1 MPAAAGAPPDR
12 NSRNGFRTA
21 FILAVL
27 MPVLAKLHQ
36 ILHLRL
42 ANPALMNSDL
52 VTGLNADGVSSLD
65 PNVGFTSQ
73 TLGHRAALDLLSGH
87 LPWWNPYEGVGMP
100 LAGEMQSAA
109 LFPLTPLLALPDG
122 QLYMHI
128 AMQIIAGIFTVL
140 LMRRLGTDALAAGT
154 AALLFEFNGTYA
166 WLANAVINPICFL
179 PMILLGVEDVRL
191 TVIAGREGTRRG
203 GWGWIGLG
211 VALSLYAGFPE
222 MAYLD
227 GLLAAAW
234 TMARL
239 PGLER
244 RQAAM
249 YLARLAL
256 GVGAGVLLAAPI
268 LIAFLGYLPHAF
280 VGAHGGEG
288 YRYVRLGQ
296 ERLITLL
303 MPYLHGRLTDATTA
317 DAGVFWGRAGGYIGM
332 MMPAM
337 AVMGLWA
344 RRWRGL
350 RLTLGAWSLFTIA
363 TLYGVPGLTHL
374 VTAVPMVTNSIFTR
388 YLPPSFEFALA
399 VLAGLACHDLA
410 SHDLAQAGD
419 MRRLWARPLFRN
431 GAAALALLVLAAA
444 VLSWGRFNDAAV
456 LTWYRLSMGCAAA
469 LALGVCILA
478 FPRLDGRR
486 QALGLAAFTVVEA
499 IALFLVP
506 AVWTVRAGTLQL
518 GGIHFLR
525 QNLGLQ
531 RFYTLGPIQPNYGSF
546 YGVASLNHD
555 DLPLPAAWTRYV
567 HDHLDDNT
575 TGVTFGPYGHLDP
588 SRGSQAQNLMRN
600 LDAFR
605 EVGVKYVVAPPGI
618 SPFGWDAGQDPND
631 PGHQPLRLDD
641 GTRVTLEVPDYPA
654 GNEVHDVSVMLG
666 TYGDKSD
673 GALLVTACR
682 GDVCATGRTDL
693 ATARDGRY
701 ARISL
706 DHPLL
711 PGSAP
716 VTLEWRKSGGAV
728 PVVIWAIQGH
738 AGRPRALALD
748 GVPKPGWEAVIGLGS
763 PVPAFV
769 DAPIYSDA
777 VMDIYE
783 MRQPPA
789 PYFQADGCAIDATV
803 RVQAAVD
810 CPAPATLTRRELYL
824 PGWTATVNGQDSPVL
839 RQGELFQRVA
849 LPAGRSVVEF
859 HFRPPFMPLGYAA
872 FAAGLLLTALGWRTW
887 RGREKASRAG
897 S

>member
-1 MPAAAGAPPDR
+1 MPQMPAAAGTSPHLDR
-12 NSRNGFRTA
+12 RNGFGTA
-21 FILAVL
+21 LILAVL
-27 MPVLAKLHQ
+27 MPVLTKLHQ
-36 ILHLRL
+36 IVHLRL

-140 LMRRLGTDALAAGT
+140 VMRRLGTGALAAAT

-179 PMILLGVEDVRL
+179 PMILLGVEEVRL
-191 TVIAGREGTRRG
+191 GVTAGRGEGRSV
-203 GWGWIGLG
+203 GWGWAALG

-227 GLLAAAW
+227 GLLASAW

-239 PGLER
+239 PGLSR
-244 RQAAM
+244 RQAGL
-249 YLARLAL
+249 YLARLGL
-256 GVGAGVLLAAPI
+256 GVGSGVLLAAPI

-303 MPYLHGRLTDATTA
+303 MPYLHGRLTDATTP
-317 DAGVFWGRAGGYIGM
+317 DAGVFWGRAGGYIGLV
-332 MMPAM
+332 MPAM
-337 AVMGLWA
+337 AMMGLWA
-344 RRWRGL
+344 RPWRGL
-350 RLTLGAWSLFTIA
+350 RLALGAWSVFTIA

-399 VLAGLACHDLA
+399 ILAGLACHDLA
-410 SHDLAQAGD
+410 QAAET
-419 MRRLWARPLFRN
+419 RRLWARSLFRN
-431 GAAALALLVLAAA
+431 GAAALALLLLAAA
-444 VLSWGRFNDAAV
+444 VLSWGRFNDAPV
-456 LTWYRLSMGCAAA
+456 LTWYRLSIGAAA
-469 LALGVCILA
+469 TLALGICLLA
-478 FPRLDGRR
+478 LPRLDGRR
-486 QALGLAAFTVVEA
+486 QAQGLAAFAVVEA

-518 GGIHFLR
+518 GGIQFLR

-555 DLPLPAAWTRYV
+555 DLPLPADWTRYV

-575 TGVTFGPYGHLDP
+575 NGVTFGPYGHLDP
-588 SRGSQAQNLMRN
+588 SRGTQAQNLMRN

-605 EVGVKYVVAPPGI
+605 EVGVKYVVTPPGI

-631 PGHQPLRLDD
+631 PGHQPLHLAGD
-641 GTRVTLEVPDYPA
+641 TRVTLEVPDYPE

-666 TYGDKSD
+666 TFGDKSD
-673 GALLVTACR
+673 GLLLVTACR
-682 GDVCATGRTDL
+682 GTVCASGQTDL
-693 ATARDGRY
+693 AAARDGRY

-706 DHPLL
+706 DHPLP

-716 VTLEWRKSGGAV
+716 ITLEWRKSGGAV
-728 PVVIWAIQGH
+728 PVVIWAIQGR

-763 PVPAFV
+763 PIPAFM
-769 DAPIYSDA
+769 DAPVYSDA

-789 PYFQADGCAIDATV
+789 PFFQADGCAVTATT
-803 RVQAAVD
+803 RTAATLD
-810 CPAPATLTRRELYL
+810 CPAPTALTRRELYL
-824 PGWTATVNGQDSPVL
+824 PGWTVTVNGRDSPVL
-839 RQGELFQRVA
+839 REGELFQGVA
-849 LPAGRSVVEF
+849 LPAGRSVVAF
-859 HFRPPFMPLGYAA
+859 RYRPPFMPLGYAA
-872 FAAGLLLTALGWRTW
+872 FAAGLLLTGLGWRP
-887 RGREKASRAG
+887 RRVMSMEA
-897 S
+897 